1 MNTSHRL
8 LIAAAGV
15 GAAASTFAATALG
28 GVVALDLVQS
38 RTSSV
43 AAVQQAPT
51 SGTTT
56 TPQFGN
62 GNTGG
67 GWSTPVS
74 PGGSGSTGGLGD
86 LGGSTGTSGGTT
98 GTASSEQV
106 RGVVDIVATENFGQG
121 EAAGTGIILTSNGRV
136 LTNNHVVEGSTS
148 LEVTDLSTGK
158 TYEATV
164 VGTSPTN
171 DVAVIQLKDASGLA
185 TATLGDSDTVSVGD
199 AVTGVGN
206 AGNEPGT
213 SASTGVVTALGQ
225 SITASDQ
232 GGGNAEDLTGL
243 IQTNAGIRAGDSGGP
258 LYDASGKVVGVD
270 TAAQTSAR
278 SGQTVAGY
286 AVPINHA
293 LDIAEQ
299 IVAGVDNETIHQ
311 GVPAFLGVRLSQQF
325 SNTVGAAVAGVIDG
339 SGAASTGLSAG
350 DIVTALDGKA
360 VNSADALRALVDAH
374 EPGDSVSITWTDVA
388 GAVHSQTV
396 TLGAGPA
403 D

>member
-51 SGTTT
+51 SGTT
-56 TPQFGN
+56 PQFGN

-74 PGGSGSTGGLGD
+74 PGGSGSTDGLGD

-374 EPGDSVSITWTDVA
+374 EPGDSVSITWTDGA